1 MTVVP
6 SLSISTLGTTS
17 IERFLDF
24 YEGQLGMQASPIETL
39 GGTSFEGH
47 WSLPPGSTARA
58 VLLSVGGSPVGRV
71 LGLQFS
77 APKPLRLT
85 DGSRGPFIGYWNLN
99 FYVDRI
105 VEACADLE
113 ARGFRFWSKPTQ
125 HAVAGGAGAPVEA
138 IFLGPDDVA
147 INLVQLDDRPGSTI
161 GEIHRETAHL
171 PRSRTGYSQVATS
184 PHATRDIESAARFYR
199 DVLGMWPSIDAILE
213 SPAVNAMTGRPS
225 DARTR
230 VIWLRGSHPYGKIAL
245 SQPLNYEL
253 VDRARNAAAPAIGYL
268 AQGFAV
274 TDLDAALGRAAA
286 CGAARLG
293 EPQFLDLP
301 GGLCLR
307 TALLRA
313 PGSGALVQ
321 LFEQKDDA

>member
-1 MTVVP
+1 M
-6 SLSISTLGTTS
+6 SKGSSIAMSVLGTES
-17 IERFLDF
+17 IERFLEF

-39 GGTSFEGH
+39 GGPFFERH
-47 WSLPPGSTARA
+47 WGLPPGSTARA

-77 APKPLRLT
+77 AEHPRPLT

-105 VEACADLE
+105 VEACAELE

-147 INLVQLDDRPGSTI
+147 INLVQLDDRPGSAI
-161 GEIHRETAHL
+161 GEIYRETAHL

-184 PHATRDIESAARFYR
+184 PHATRDIEASARFYR
-199 DVLGMWPSIDAILE
+199 EVLGMWPAIDAILE
-213 SPAVNAMTGRPS
+213 SPAVNEMTGRPP

-230 VIWLRGSHPYGKIAL
+230 VIWFRGQHPYGKVAL
-245 SQPLNYEL
+245 SQTLNYEL
-253 VDRARNAAAPAIGYL
+253 VDRARDAAAPAIGYL
-268 AQGFAV
+268 AQSFAV
-274 TDLDAALGRAAA
+274 ADLDAARRAAAA
-286 CGAARLG
+286 CGAAGVSAPG
-293 EPQFLDLP
+293 ELSLP
-301 GGLCLR
+301 GLGR
-307 TALLRA
+307 VRAALLRV
-313 PGSGALVQ
+313 PGSGALAE
-321 LFEQKDDA
+321 LIEQKDPT

>member
-1 MTVVP
+1 MP
-6 SLSISTLGTTS
+6 EGSSIAISVLGTAS
-17 IERFLDF
+17 IERFLEF
-24 YEGQLGMQASPIETL
+24 YRGELGMQASPVETL
-39 GGTSFEGH
+39 GGESFERH
-47 WSLPPGSTARA
+47 WNLPAGSTARA

-77 APKPLRLT
+77 APNPRRLT

-105 VEACADLE
+105 VEACDELE

-147 INLVQLDDRPGSTI
+147 INLVQLDDSPGSAI
-161 GEIHRETAHL
+161 GEIWRETAQL
-171 PRSRTGYSQVATS
+171 PRTRTGYSQVATS
-184 PHATRDIESAARFYR
+184 PHATRDIEASARFYR
-199 DVLGMWPSIDAILE
+199 DVLGMWPAIDAILE
-213 SPAVNAMTGRPS
+213 SPAVNEMTGRPR

-230 VIWLRGSHPYGKIAL
+230 VIWLRGSHPYGKVAL
-245 SQPLNYEL
+245 SQTLNYAL
-253 VDRARNAAAPAIGYL
+253 VDRAHEAAAPAIGYL

-274 TDLDAALGRAAA
+274 ADLDAALVKAAA
-286 CGAARLG
+286 CGAVSLG
-293 EPQFLDLP
+293 VPQALDLP
-301 GGLCLR
+301 GGLRLR
-307 TALLRA
+307 AALLRA